1 MIRVWLEDFGYSASD
16 AKLYAPKVPSSPR
29 TVARMCQDL
38 LITWLLAPIAAVL
51 ITAVDGGFLLAQR
64 HSPWGW
70 RWRLKV
76 AILHDRDTK
85 YQGLSRP
92 PQSPPP
98 LHRVKMLADAYL
110 ETPRDFGISRLK
122 RGKRTH
128 KKRGPECYC
137 IMSRHDSPKYNLTKP
152 FEQVEISIGY
162 VRSHTHRICVRMIVS
177 APGLVVAT
185 ARYENVYVTGGGPA
199 GIHYVIEI
207 WHIGS

>member
-1 MIRVWLEDFGYSASD
+1 MA
-16 AKLYAPKVPSSPR
+16 APKVPSSPR